1 MAKIYNKA
9 KSAVVQ
15 ARENTAAYYAKNA
28 GKSTAWDKVKDY
40 VNTGRQYQ
48 AQAIEELP
56 TYYADR
62 INSRK
67 QNSFLVREE
76 EAPEPD
82 TLAGMSYSG
91 DPKLNA
97 YLQEIKAKADKAVY
111 DPRPAEKPAVFDT
124 VKNYVNTGKQYQVQ
138 AIEDTAEYYK
148 QEAKN
153 KPISDDTWF
162 QSGSLSDGWQRGDLG
177 RAFQATRMDL
187 NMNMASGAL
196 KIGENAADGTKMLGA
211 WSYGGLQ
218 PSKEGS
224 VYPSYGF
231 SLEARDEEKQ
241 QTAEFVAQDLI
252 DEDAMAKRLFAKD
265 LARHS
270 DVDIK
275 RDSFL
280 GNKSRAL
287 AREAGELAATS
298 ALQAVGVPW
307 WLTTG
312 VYAFGNEAENA
323 VRVGADFD
331 EATKSGLISAGAE
344 IFTEAISKGLKYSG
358 WSLSDKAAQK
368 ISTYISDDF
377 VNTAIRFGLK
387 SMSGGTNGA
396 ITWAMAKF
404 GEWLIDQNDETFR
417 EMFTSD
423 EARKEFAAAF
433 LSGLLLKGIP
443 EAVDSVF
450 GKKDLMVQ
458 THDWIRGHYT
468 PYLPSHN

>member
-1 MAKIYNKA
+1 MAKIKNKV

-48 AQAIEELP
+48 VQAIEELP

-62 INSRK
+62 IASRK
-67 QNSFLVREE
+67 KNSFLVREE
-76 EAPEPD
+76 DTTEPD

-111 DPRPAEKPAVFDT
+111 DPRPAEKPAVFDAA
-124 VKNYVNTGKQYQVQ
+124 KNYVNTGNQYRTQ
-138 AIEDTAEYYK
+138 AIEDRAQYYK
-148 QEAKN
+148 ENIDYSNDGADKWL
-153 KPISDDTWF
+153 KAGAF
-162 QSGSLSDGWQRGDLG
+162 EDGWQLGDL
-177 RAFQATRMDL
+177 RNSANATLTDF
-187 NMNMASGAL
+187 NMNMISGAL
-196 KIGENAADGTKMLGA
+196 RLGENAVDGTKMLGA

-231 SLEARDEEKQ
+231 SLDARDKEKQ
-241 QTAEFVAQDLI
+241 RAAEFVAEDII
-252 DEDAMAKRLFAKD
+252 DEDAITETIYSDYLAKHPELN
-265 LARHS
+265 
-270 DVDIK
+270 IE

-287 AREAGELAATS
+287 AKEAGELAAIS
-298 ALQAVGVPW
+298 VLQTVGVPW

-323 VRVGADFD
+323 VRDGADFD
-331 EATKSGLISAGAE
+331 EAAKSGLISAGADIIWE
-344 IFTEAISKGLKYSG
+344 VISKGLKDGG

-368 ISTYISDDF
+368 ISTLISDDF
-377 VNTAIRFGLK
+377 VNSAMRFGLK
-387 SMSGGTNGA
+387 SFEGGAENA
-396 ITWAMAKF
+396 VVWAMEKF
-404 GEWLIDQNDETFR
+404 GQWLSYQDEKTLG
-417 EMFTSD
+417 EVFTSD
-423 EARKEFAAAF
+423 EARKELSIAF
-433 LSGLLLKGIP
+433 WSGLMLEGVP

-458 THDWIRGHYT
+458 TYDWIRGHYT
-468 PYLPSHN
+468 PYLPPHN